1 MRSKAGIRA
10 GRKRR
15 SGIYSVE
22 VKGWLRA
29 IEIARCLF
37 EDQGYH
43 RVYLNQVTQFIRRRC
58 MYSPKIKEEFIPVL
72 FRISCSKKIAMT
84 KLVNQ
89 IIKDYLE
96 KNGEMEGKEEG
107 LTGREDL
114 QK

>member
-1 MRSKAGIRA
+1 M
-10 GRKRR
+10 
-15 SGIYSVE
+15 E

-29 IEIARCLF
+29 MEIARCLF

-43 RVYLNQVTQFIRRRC
+43 RIYLNQIERFIRRTH
-58 MYSPKIKEEFIPVL
+58 MYSPKIKEEFIPIL
-72 FRISCSKKIAMT
+72 YRISCSKKIPMT

-96 KNGEMEGKEEG
+96 RNGEMEGKEEG
-107 LTGREDL
+107 LAERKDL